1 QSEDNYCHLLHR
13 AKSRECVSC
22 VISKWII
29 YRFLMTRGAAFAS
42 ESNAYLDVFVVEESA
57 SFPVWLARTGFL

>member
-1 QSEDNYCHLLHR
+1 
-13 AKSRECVSC
+13 
-22 VISKWII
+22 
-29 YRFLMTRGAAFAS
+29 RGAAFAS